1 MENLSE
7 YRNNLNEILEI
18 ILNLKKEIEEFYLFL
33 SSNFNLFENIDIFNK
48 KKERLNESIGRL
60 KGRLQTV
67 SFLQPCEKINES
79 KKNEEFEH
87 LKNRIK
93 DAVIEIGKINE
104 AFSGLIKKNIHY
116 NQLTISFITDAFSK
130 SSIYNRSGSNE
141 SGFFPLK
148 NILIGPGVKV

>member
-7 YRNNLNEILEI
+7 YRNNLNEMLKV
-18 ILNLKKEIEEFYLFL
+18 ILNLKKELEESYLFL

-48 KKERLNESIGRL
+48 KKERLNELIGRL
-60 KGRLQTV
+60 KGGFQTV
-67 SFLQPCEKINES
+67 SLSQPCEKI
-79 KKNEEFEH
+79 EEIEH

-104 AFSGLIKKNIHY
+104 AFSGLIKKNMHY
-116 NQLTISFITDAFSK
+116 NQLTISFITDAFGK